1 MSKQEKMNK
10 ERGDFLATC
19 TITELEEL
27 LNAAAQ
33 DVPIDEAYVAELE
46 AAILRCETERP
57 TGRLSEPD
65 EAWERFRRTRLV
77 GDTNAVG
84 LTDKGK
90 APKVVIV
97 MDDKRQPRRPHRL
110 GRALLI
116 AAIIVVMITL
126 LLPPVLGYR
135 DIFHMV
141 AQWTDEQFRFVAP
154 TYGSPETVGENSAQE
169 DKTPLMESLE
179 EYGLPVS
186 FAPSWFPEDKQFLEE
201 EYRETEN
208 GKTYYTAIFTDENEE
223 EIITFDLTKYPQ
235 SGNPGSKST
244 IWEKDS
250 EEVIKF
256 PYHGITHYIMTNN
269 GRVNI
274 VWYVG
279 SFEIGVS
286 GHINIDEAKSIV
298 KSIYER

>member
-1 MSKQEKMNK
+1 MSNQDKVNK
-10 ERGDFLATC
+10 GRGNFLENC

-65 EAWERFRRTRLV
+65 EAWERFRRTRLA
-77 GDTNAVG
+77 GDTSRLG
-84 LTDKGK
+84 LSNKGK
-90 APKVVIV
+90 VCKTVIS
-97 MDDKRQPRRPHRL
+97 MEGKRQPRRPRRL

-116 AAIIVVMITL
+116 AAVIVVMMTL

-135 DIFHMV
+135 SIFHMV

-154 TYGSPETVGENSAQE
+154 TYGSPETVEENSEQK
-169 DKTPLMESLE
+169 DMMPLMESLE
-179 EYGLPVS
+179 EYGLPLS

-208 GKTYYTAIFTDENEE
+208 GKTYYTAIFADEGGEKLVYFKLIE
-223 EIITFDLTKYPQ
+223 YPEAVIPKLN
-235 SGNPGSKST
+235 SF
-244 IWEKDS
+244 IWEKDDS
-250 EEVIKF
+250 AVVEF
-256 PYHGITHYIMTNN
+256 SCNGITHYIVRNN
-269 GRVNI
+269 GFVGAH
-274 VWYVG
+274 WYVD
-279 SFEIGVS
+279 SFEVAILGDIS
-286 GHINIDEAKSIV
+286 IEEAKKIV
-298 KSIYER
+298 ESIYER